1 MGEKRERDK
10 ADMWARRHVV
20 ATSAKPPA
28 KTVGWSKMNGFKSW
42 MVEDS
47 WFCGSMAKTKLG

>member
-1 MGEKRERDK
+1 
-10 ADMWARRHVV
+10 MWARRHVA
-20 ATSAKPPA
+20 ATSAKLAA

>member
-1 MGEKRERDK
+1 
-10 ADMWARRHVV
+10 MWARRHVA